1 MKAKD
6 SKYGVLPDETLATV
20 QEIWKR
26 KDILALCAIMG
37 WHRLMT
43 AIEALPITPK
53 EVFTDKIKHGDVQI
67 TLYRNAKVTSFD
79 ADDDCPF
86 HFTIEGCK

>member
-1 MKAKD
+1 MKSKD
-6 SKYGVLPDETLATV
+6 SKYGVRPEEVLGTV

-26 KDILALCAIMG
+26 KDILDLCAMMG
-37 WHRLMT
+37 WDGLRA
-43 AIEALPITPK
+43 AIKALPITPK

-79 ADDDCPF
+79 DIDCPF
-86 HFTIEGCK
+86 HFTVEGCK